1 MNNFVGNYDNFK
13 EFAALKRTTITWILL
28 NLEVITENEERT
40 EKFKDACELS
50 KNCLDDKEKERLLLL
65 LEDTKEDEIVDLI
78 NYFFYL
84 VRERN
89 AEKI

>member
-40 EKFKDACELS
+40 EKFKAACELS
-50 KNCLDDKEKERLLLL
+50 KNCLDDKEKERLLVL